1 MYTFLI
7 RFSIDFGPNLAPFE
21 VHFGS
26 EKVCVLLIFGVLFQ
40 ICLRPWVAA
49 RNRDPCRPLSG
60 QFLGLISMIY
70 RKNRYGMS
78 IPKQKHRV
86 SSIGLAL
93 PKRHF
98 APASQTFLNVWAR
111 GWFRIG
117 KYDTK
122 STSTTYACINAAPSI
137 LLALKAIKVDFISVF
152 IERIDARLK
161 RMLTIYRK
169 TRYEMRVPMLK
180 YRFLSIGLLLRRSI
194 LSLHLQMFNFS

>member
-1 MYTFLI
+1 
-7 RFSIDFGPNLAPFE
+7 
-21 VHFGS
+21 
-26 EKVCVLLIFGVLFQ
+26 
-40 ICLRPWVAA
+40 
-49 RNRDPCRPLSG
+49 
-60 QFLGLISMIY
+60 MIY

-78 IPKQKHRV
+78 IPMQKHRV
-86 SSIGLAL
+86 LSVGLAL

-98 APASQTFLNVWAR
+98 RPASQTFLNVWAR

-122 STSTTYACINAAPSI
+122 STSTTYACINAASSI
-137 LLALKAIKVDFISVF
+137 LLALKAIKVDFVSVF
-152 IERIDARLK
+152 IERIDARLE

-194 LSLHLQMFNFS
+194 FSLHLEMFNFSSPLAKRIRGNLKANDHRWLHPARLLQSESLKIWKQMIISVITSASPLTRPIRENVKAHDRRWSAP